1 MTTRFRR
8 CKPFFPGLAL
18 ALLACGPA
26 VGQGGSPAP
35 ATPPAVTLRT
45 PILFGEV
52 AANRTYIVFSFAGDL
67 WRVPRGGG
75 DAERLTDHPGDDR
88 FPAFSP
94 DGSSLAFTRQA
105 GGNEDVYVMPGQGGE
120 ARRLT
125 WHPKAEVVRGWS
137 PDGKRVLFA
146 SNRDGDGIWR
156 LYTMASDGVMPAM
169 LPFPEA
175 TAGAFSPEGDRI
187 AYVPFSVSWDSWRHY
202 RGGSTSPI
210 WIARLAD
217 STLEKREALSRP
229 DANNRAP
236 LWIGETLYFLSDRTG
251 TPNLFSHDLRNG
263 RTEQLTR
270 LTKHGIRTAAAAP
283 GAVVFLTGGEIH
295 LYDLARREDRT
306 VDVRLTVPAPELVA
320 RTVPAARFLETA
332 VPTPSGDRLIV
343 SARGEVLS
351 FDPKTGRGENL
362 TRTSGVAERSAAP
375 SPDGRRLAWFS
386 DASGEYELH
395 VVPAGG
401 SGETRRIAVEE
412 RPSFYRELTW
422 SPDGRRIAFSDKRL
436 ALWVA
441 DLETARAERVAVSSH
456 IGQGEYHPAWSPDGR
471 WLAWSQALDNRV
483 RTVFLW
489 DARDGRSHQVTDGRV
504 PSEHPVFDRSGRY
517 LYFTTSATARTASA
531 DDLDWGVMSSALAQP
546 LVTRRLNAAVL
557 RKGDAPPL
565 LAVVGEPH
573 PGARWEPAAGEVE
586 IDLAGLRERIVP
598 LSGEARDFAG
608 LAAGPPG
615 VLFARVNEWPAT
627 PGGDEDPEPVLDRY
641 VFSKGRKPER
651 IAAGVT
657 DFSLSADGSA
667 LAWGAQGQGGLAV
680 TMLAAMAPVE
690 TERKPLDLA
699 GLTVEVDPAAE
710 WRQIYREV
718 WRIARDWF
726 YDPAHHGQDLATL
739 ERHYAAFLPGIVRR
753 ADLNDLFE
761 RMLGHLSVSHLV
773 VGGGDQPSPAG
784 PPERTGLLGA
794 DFEIHQGRYRI
805 ARIYRSGHPNVGN
818 PLLRAPLDQPG
829 VNVQEGD
836 YLLAV
841 DGTEVR
847 ADRNL
852 YSYLAG
858 KGMRPVEIRVAA
870 DPEGREVRTATVVPL
885 PGENTLRRMDW
896 AEGNRRRVEEMSGGR
911 LAYVYLPNQGGL
923 GYEELLRGLLGKL
936 DADGVIVDQR
946 YSPGGIVF
954 DSVIEMLRS
963 RPLYAYAWREGS
975 DLPIPTN
982 TVAGAKVLLINRQ
995 NGSAA
1000 ETFAQMWKLAGLG
1013 PVLGT
1018 RTFGGGIGGALFS
1031 PRLVDGGRLTI
1042 PNRASYAPDG
1052 TWGIENDGVHP
1063 EAEIE
1068 WDPAAWRAGR
1078 DPQLEAAVAAALE
1091 EAGKVKRWA
1100 PKRPVYPKYP

>member
-1 MTTRFRR
+1 MTTRFRGWT
-8 CKPFFPGLAL
+8 PFLAVVAFAVL
-18 ALLACGPA
+18 AATPA
-26 VGQGGSPAP
+26 VGQATASPQAALP
-35 ATPPAVTLRT
+35 TVTLHP

-52 AANRTYIVFSFAGDL
+52 AANRTHIVFSFAGDL
-67 WRVPRGGG
+67 WRVSRKGGE
-75 DAERLTDHPGDDR
+75 AERLTDHPADDR

-94 DGSSLAFTRQA
+94 DGSTLAFTRQS
-105 GGNEDVYVMPGQGGE
+105 GGNEDVHVMPAEGGE

-125 WHPKAEVVRGWS
+125 WHPKSDVVRGWA
-137 PDGKRVLFA
+137 PDGKGILFA
-146 SNRDGDGIWR
+146 SNRDGDGFWR
-156 LYTMASDGVMPAM
+156 LYTIDRDGVMPSM

-175 TAGAFSPEGDRI
+175 ATGSFSPDGTRI
-187 AYVPFSVSWDSWRHY
+187 AYVPFAVSWDSWRHY

-210 WIARLAD
+210 WIGRLAD

-251 TPNLFSHDLRNG
+251 TPNLFSHDLRSG

-270 LTKHGIRTAAAAP
+270 FAKHGIRAVSAASDAI
-283 GAVVFLTGGEIH
+283 VFLTGGEIH
-295 LYDLARREDRT
+295 LYDFARREDRT
-306 VDVRLTVPAPELVA
+306 IDVRLTVPAPELGR
-320 RTVPAARFLETA
+320 RTVPAARFLERM
-332 VPTPSGDRLIV
+332 VPTPTGDRLIV

-351 FDPKTGRGENL
+351 FDPKAGKAENL
-362 TRTSGVAERSAAP
+362 TRTPGVAERSAAP
-375 SPDGRRLAWFS
+375 SPDGRWLAWFS

-401 SGETRRIAVEE
+401 SGEA

-441 DLETARAERVAVSSH
+441 DLGEARVERVATSSH
-456 IGQGEYHPAWSPDGR
+456 IGQGEYRPSWSPDGR
-471 WLAWSQALDNRV
+471 WLTYSQALDNRV

-489 DARDGRSHQVTDGRV
+489 DAREGRSHQVTDGRV
-504 PSEHPVFDRSGRY
+504 QAEHPTFDHSGRY
-517 LYFTTSATARTASA
+517 LYFTTSANARAATA
-531 DDLDWGVMSSALAQP
+531 DDLDWGVMSSALARP
-546 LVTRRLNAAVL
+546 LVVRRLNAAVL

-565 LAVVGEPH
+565 LALVDEPH
-573 PGARWEPAAGEVE
+573 PGARWEPAGEVE
-586 IDLAGLRERIVP
+586 IDLAGIDKRIVP
-598 LSGEARDFAG
+598 VSGDERDFVGLSAG
-608 LAAGPPG
+608 RPG
-615 VLFARVNEWPAT
+615 VLFALINDWPAT
-627 PGGDEDPEPVLDRY
+627 PGTGEGPEPVLYRY
-641 VFSKGRKPER
+641 VLSKGGKAEK
-651 IAAGVT
+651 IAAEVV
-657 DFSLSADGSA
+657 DFVLSADGST
-667 LAWGAQGQGGLAV
+667 LISRTGGRGGPVV
-680 TMLAAMAPVE
+680 TMLAADAPADAE
-690 TERKPLDLA
+690 SKPLDLA

-726 YDPAHHGQDLATL
+726 YDPGHHGQDLTEL
-739 ERHYAAFLPGIVRR
+739 ERHYAAFLPGVVRR

-761 RMLGHLSVSHLV
+761 RMLGYLSISHLV
-773 VGGGDQPSPAG
+773 VGGGDQSSPG
-784 PPERTGLLGA
+784 SPPERTGLLGA
-794 DFEIHQGRYRI
+794 DFEIDRGRYRI
-805 ARIYRSGHPNVGN
+805 SRIYRSGHPNTGN

-829 VNVQEGD
+829 VDVREGD
-836 YLLAV
+836 YLLAI
-841 DGTEVR
+841 DGQEVR

-852 YSYLAG
+852 YSYLVG
-858 KGMRPVEIRVAA
+858 TGLKPVEIRVAA
-870 DPEGREVRTATVVPL
+870 DPEGREIRTATVVPL

-896 AEGNRRRVEEMSGGR
+896 AERNRQRVEEVSAGR
-911 LAYVYLPNQGGL
+911 LAYVHLPNQGGL
-923 GYEELLRGLLGKL
+923 GYEELLRGLLGNL
-936 DADGVIVDQR
+936 DADGVIIDQR

-963 RPLYAYAWREGS
+963 RPLYAYAWREGG

-982 TVAGAKVLLINRQ
+982 TVAGSKVLLINRQ

-1031 PRLVDGGRLTI
+1031 PRLIDGGRITI
-1042 PNRASYAPDG
+1042 PNRASYAPNG

-1063 EAEIE
+1063 DAEIE

-1078 DPQLEAAVAAALE
+1078 DPQLEAAVKAVLE
-1091 EAGKVKRWA
+1091 EAKKIKRWV
-1100 PKRPVYPKYP
+1100 PKRPAYPKYP